1 MYGTIIGIKVI
12 NLQTLMVSRL
22 LGKVENGER
31 FTKLALFQGAAKR
44 DASLKGSGKDYSVQ
58 SDGTP
63 MNDPTVM
70 SAAVG
75 SQRVYLFSTREPD
88 EENGEGDD
96 KEKDRDVYN
105 EKPSLEE
112 ARNATGG
119 KNGLGG
125 ANGSVE
131 SITVLGH
138 LAHEYRRRIVQTLS
152 KRVSENGRELHH
164 ALQKWLL
171 RRCHLPQSNQRV
183 HDSNRRSFRRRHRR
197 YLHLGQR
204 V

>member
-1 MYGTIIGIKVI
+1 MDEKLLGAFEYPNAVFDETGNLLMYGTIIGIKVI

-88 EENGEGDD
+88 EENGEG
-96 KEKDRDVYN
+96 EVTSMV
-105 EKPSLEE
+105 ETFSM
-112 ARNATGG
+112 ATISRR
-119 KNGLGG
+119 
-125 ANGSVE
+125 A
-131 SITVLGH
+131 ITP
-138 LAHEYRRRIVQTLS
+138 RR
-152 KRVSENGRELHH
+152 
-164 ALQKWLL
+164 
-171 RRCHLPQSNQRV
+171 
-183 HDSNRRSFRRRHRR
+183 
-197 YLHLGQR
+197 
-204 V
+204 